1 MSGDRPE
8 PGPMTSRSGDPTRAA
23 LRRKW
28 PHFLAVALFSLGIN
42 VLMLTGPIF
51 MLQVYH
57 RVLPA
62 NSTPTLLVLFALVVV
77 LYLTLAALDVIRGR
91 VLSRVSNMLATE
103 LRRPVFDA
111 VLARTLKT
119 AGAPRSE
126 LPLREFEVITG
137 FLSGVAI
144 TAFYDA
150 PMMLVY
156 IVVIY
161 LFHPLLAGYAVVAA
175 LVLFALALANDLASR
190 RPQRE
195 AVQATEEA
203 QNVLSTGMRSLE
215 AIIAMGMVS
224 NLWRRWRQRHDEA
237 LARQTV
243 LRDRILGLG
252 SVSRAL
258 RLLIQSGILALG
270 AWLVILGEIGAGV
283 MIAASIVL
291 GRALQPIEMAI
302 TNWRAYQRYRL
313 ARRRVKEA
321 LRDVES
327 DRTPKTPPEPQP
339 KGALEVR
346 RLFAAPPGQRE
357 PFLKNISFQIPAGS
371 ILLVL
376 GANGSGKTMLA
387 RLLAGVWKPL
397 DGEILLDGAELD
409 AWPRELLGRI
419 TGYVP
424 QNVELMDGTI
434 AENIARLD
442 PEPDPEDVV
451 RAARA
456 AGVHEEIKHMGGYDR
471 EVGPMGAFLSAGQR
485 QRVALARALYGDP
498 VLVILD
504 EPRNGLDQTGVGE
517 LVQALIRLKKRR
529 CTVVLVEHD
538 ERFLKLADYVLV
550 LQDGQ
555 IRIGGP
561 RDKVLAALASGREQ
575 ASGATGKG
583 GEMSTA
589 VAANSGGT
597 GDVGTKRPSGRG
609 DGNGGDDD
617 AR

>member
-1 MSGDRPE
+1 
-8 PGPMTSRSGDPTRAA
+8 
-23 LRRKW
+23 
-28 PHFLAVALFSLGIN
+28 
-42 VLMLTGPIF
+42 
-51 MLQVYH
+51 
-57 RVLPA
+57 
-62 NSTPTLLVLFALVVV
+62 
-77 LYLTLAALDVIRGR
+77 
-91 VLSRVSNMLATE
+91 
-103 LRRPVFDA
+103 
-111 VLARTLKT
+111 
-119 AGAPRSE
+119 
-126 LPLREFEVITG
+126 
-137 FLSGVAI
+137 
-144 TAFYDA
+144 
-150 PMMLVY
+150 MMLVY
-156 IVVIY
+156 LVVIY
-161 LFHPLLAGYAVVAA
+161 LFHPLLALYAVGAA
-175 LVLFALALANDLASR
+175 VLLFALALANDLASR
-190 RPQRE
+190 RPQQE
-195 AVQATEEA
+195 AVDASEA
-203 QNVLSTGMRSLE
+203 AQKVLASGLRSLE
-215 AIIAMGMVS
+215 AVLAMGMVS
-224 NLWRRWRQRHDEA
+224 NLWRRWRERHDEA

-243 LRDRILGLG
+243 LRDRIFGLG
-252 SVSRAL
+252 SSSKAL
-258 RLLIQSGILALG
+258 RLLVQSGILALG
-270 AWLVILGEIGAGV
+270 AWLVIRGDIGADV

-291 GRALQPIEMAI
+291 GRALQPIETAI

-313 ARRRVKEA
+313 ARRRLKKA
-321 LRDVES
+321 LRETG
-327 DRTPKTPPEPQP
+327 RERRAEMPPELEPR
-339 KGALEVR
+339 GALQVR
-346 RLFAAPPGQRE
+346 GLYAAPPGRRE
-357 PFLKNISFQIPAGS
+357 PYLQNITFEVPAGS
-371 ILLVL
+371 ILLVM

-387 RLLAGVWKPL
+387 RMLTGVWKPL
-397 DGEILLDGAELD
+397 DGEILLDGAELRT
-409 AWPRELLGRI
+409 WPREALGRI
-419 TGYVP
+419 IGYVP
-424 QNVELMDGTI
+424 QNVELLDGTI

-442 PEPDPEDVV
+442 PNPDPEDVV

-456 AGVHEEIKHMGGYDR
+456 AGVHEEIKRIGGYER
-471 EVGPMGAFLSAGQR
+471 QVGPMGAFLSAGQR

-597 GDVGTKRPSGRG
+597 GDVGTKHPSGRG